1 MPPFLRNDKIV
12 HRKSSNRKWLA
23 ALAELVDAPDLGSGS
38 ERSESSSLLCRTTDS
53 VRLFLIRTIMKRKLL
68 LSLTVF
74 VLSLLLASCD
84 TKAVIS
90 PSVQVSSWLYRTSIE
105 GVQDTI
111 TLRDSL
117 SVGDTVR
124 MPVILNGYYDYLTSF
139 VASADTA
146 KVNLWFAWDDEFN
159 SCLMPNAAPEH
170 GVLVFK
176 ADSVY
181 ACVTTLVYVPTQSG
195 THRIDMSLNSSAEL
209 NYSNWSGFFLI
220 GVK

>member
-1 MPPFLRNDKIV
+1 
-12 HRKSSNRKWLA
+12 
-23 ALAELVDAPDLGSGS
+23 
-38 ERSESSSLLCRTTDS
+38 
-53 VRLFLIRTIMKRKLL
+53 MKRKLL

-124 MPVILNGYYDYLTSF
+124 MPVILNGYYDYITSF
-139 VASADTA
+139 VASADTS
-146 KVNLWFAWDDEFN
+146 KVDLWFAWDDEFN
-159 SCLMPNAAPEH
+159 SCLLPNADPEH
-170 GVLVFK
+170 GVLAFK